1 MPGTD
6 SLLDAVRRI
15 EPIIRENA
23 AAAERDRRLSP
34 QAAAAMREA
43 GLYRLWR
50 PKALG
55 GLEVD
60 PMTGFRVIEELGR
73 IDSAAG
79 WNLQVSIAH
88 DLFGPWF
95 PDDAAREIFGG
106 DAIVVGGQ
114 QPARRAVHVAGGYL
128 LSGSTPFVSGA
139 HQATA
144 YLGYA
149 NIVEDGDLRR
159 NADGAPETLLVACSA
174 KDATIVDNWNVFGMR
189 GTGSHDVDVHDAFV
203 PANWAVPW
211 EPLRKPGSAYEGPL
225 YRLTVWPAI
234 AALTPPALGI
244 ARAAIDEAIALITK
258 KTPAFGAKKLEDN
271 GVVQSQLARAEAR
284 LGAGRAF
291 FYQAFE
297 EAYDEAVAGRPID
310 TKLKGKLQLAI
321 THAMLEAVAAVDI
334 VHEIIGAS
342 GIREEFR
349 FAQHFRDVHVI
360 AQHGFINAAKLQP
373 VGQIMLGLAPDWPF
387 FAF

>member
-1 MPGTD
+1 MD

-15 EPIIRENA
+15 EPILRENA

-34 QAAAAMREA
+34 QAAAAMREQ

-55 GLEVD
+55 GLEAD

-73 IDSAAG
+73 IDSAAS

-95 PDDAAREIFGG
+95 PDAAAREIFGG

-114 QPARRAVHVAGGYL
+114 QPARRAVPVTGGYL

-144 YLGYA
+144 FLGYA
-149 NIVEDGDLRR
+149 NTIEIGDMRR
-159 NADGAPETLLVACSA
+159 NADDAPETLLVAFSA
-174 KDATIVDNWNVFGMR
+174 RDAKIVENWNVFGMR
-189 GTGSHDVDVHDAFV
+189 GTGSHDVDVVDAFI
-203 PANWAVPW
+203 PAHWAVPW

-284 LGAGRAF
+284 LSAGRAF
-291 FYQAFE
+291 FYEAFE
-297 EAYDEAVAGRPID
+297 EAYGEAVAARPID
-310 TKLKGKLQLAI
+310 TKLKGKLQLAT
-321 THAMLEAVAAVDI
+321 THAMLEAAAAVDI

-342 GIREEFR
+342 GVREEFG
-349 FAQHFRDVHVI
+349 FARHFRDIHVI
-360 AQHGFINAAKLQP
+360 TQHGFINAAKLQP